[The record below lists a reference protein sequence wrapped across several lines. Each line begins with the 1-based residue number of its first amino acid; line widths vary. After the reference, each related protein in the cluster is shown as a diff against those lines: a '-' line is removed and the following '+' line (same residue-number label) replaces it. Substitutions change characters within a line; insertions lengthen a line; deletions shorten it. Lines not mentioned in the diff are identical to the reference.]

1 MKAAIADEHAA
12 LVTSANLTGAALDE
26 NMELGLLV
34 RGGAV
39 PRRLSRHFMTLID
52 EGVLTLVD

>member
-1 MKAAIADEHAA
+1 
-12 LVTSANLTGAALDE
+12 VTSANLTGHGMNE

-39 PRRLSRHFMTLID
+39 PRRLAAHFTRLMA
-52 EGVLTLVD
+52 GRVLVRVA